1 MDILAKKGKPENS
14 DGKID
19 INVDNLPIVTNLE
32 GAWVIATEIA
42 IANPK
47 SESIILWYTQPHN
60 CYKAR
65 LLEGLLQAKDLGAT
79 DLKSLEPPTHLQWD
93 LANSEGDIQKIPQFL
108 GHQPMLTANAAT
120 DLLRLSIRAT
130 KFLNLTLQHYPT
142 VLNAMQ
148 AMTGIAYLAFYYQN
162 NQCKLMNIVTP
173 QDVKRGGYLF
183 RELVENGEMPFNK
196 EYPEL
201 NSIILPD
208 YVLELINNYSP
219 QAPTNI
225 ATQSLLNMSSCDSGN
240 KQFTYSPVS
249 FTSSDAVYL
258 TLDRLDISD
267 LLNSFA
273 DATHVFLDLE
283 TYANDVNDNPLDH
296 FHNEIRLV
304 QLGFPSPCGKLK
316 IIVVDLGGRPGG
328 DLFSMMPSS
337 EDKSTVID
345 LLVDVINDPDTFVV
359 GHNITFDLMTIA
371 TKTQK
376 HFSPMSIIDT
386 CVGAKCAI
394 GYYGKSEGGYSSQP
408 LFSFGLKQALEFFTG
423 KIIDKNEQ
431 KSDWGA
437 GWLSDNQK
445 DYAINDIVATAELYN
460 SICRFMADDTQ
471 QFYYNGN
478 FNLWKLENDFISPML
493 EMALTGLPF
502 SYEEAQQQLKQ
513 VSEIEQRL
521 MSEWRALC
529 PDLNPTQKGKL
540 KDYVNERYKLNLTKF
555 DKNALA
561 VHSDNPL
568 IKISLK
574 LSALQ
579 AYKNNIDNFIKSA
592 SSFSDSRVRTCFN
605 SVTGTG
611 RMSSNSIKGCDG
623 YVNLTAIKSKPVA
636 ILNEENPPNP
646 RKIITTSEDNVL
658 LIVDLA
664 ASHARIASEFF
675 HDVTA
680 INLQNDDS
688 IDSHSQIAVHCLRAQ
703 GIELDWQTISKING
717 KWHYKEGETKLDL
730 STIPQE
736 IIKAAKAARNIA
748 KNTFYGWLNGAGAS
762 RIQAEIKSQTNMEP
776 PLELCQAAIE
786 GCKALCPDF
795 DKNRR
800 QFMANLRHFV
810 FPHNGKMLAKVPID
824 CVGAQIIHQAFKRD
838 TSGEYEPPYT
848 QTLACIWSRI
858 EASILKSS
866 LVNIYAELTE
876 KRKQNTDW
884 DKVRLINFVY
894 DEINA
899 ESPKHLAIEAT
910 KIICDNIEAEY
921 KKVMHYVKSGL
932 SETYTDYIGAS
943 WADK

>member
-14 DGKID
+14 DGQFHVE
-19 INVDNLPIVTNLE
+19 VDNLPPIASLE
-32 GAWVIATEIA
+32 DAWVIASDLVMGKPESVLLWHTE
-42 IANPK
+42 PC
-47 SESIILWYTQPHN
+47 

-65 LLEGLLQAKDLGAT
+65 LLEAALAAKDLGAT
-79 DLKSLEPPTHLQWD
+79 DVKHLMLPTHLQWE
-93 LANSEGDIQKIPQFL
+93 LSNSEGDIQKIPKFL
-108 GHQPMLTANAAT
+108 GHQPMMTNNASI

-130 KFLNLTLQHYPT
+130 KFLNLSMADYHI
-142 VLNAMQ
+142 VLKAMQ
-148 AMTGIAYLAFYYQN
+148 AMTGVAYLKFYYESHQT
-162 NQCKLMNIVTP
+162 KLMNIVTP

-183 RELVENGEMPFNK
+183 RALIDGTKPSLYDEC
-196 EYPEL
+196 PEL
-201 NSIILPD
+201 QNVILP
-208 YVLELINNYSP
+208 E
-219 QAPTNI
+219 
-225 ATQSLLNMSSCDSGN
+225 ATQNLISRSTAKTISVDDDDAP
-240 KQFTYSPVS
+240 KQVSKYSPVN
-249 FTSSDAVYL
+249 FTASDAVYL
-258 TLDRLDISD
+258 TLDRLNTSELANYIA
-267 LLNSFA
+267 NSSQ
-273 DATHVFLDLE
+273 VFLDLE
-283 TYANDVNDNPLDH
+283 TYAIGTENALDH
-296 FHNEIRLV
+296 FHNKIRLV
-304 QLGFPSPCGKLK
+304 QMGFPQQDGSLK
-316 IIVVDLGGRPGG
+316 IFVVDFGGSGG
-328 DLFSMMPSS
+328 DLFSLMQSP
-337 EDKSTVID
+337 EQQKSIIDMVID
-345 LLVDVINDPDTFVV
+345 AINDPNKFII
-359 GHNITFDLMTIA
+359 GHNITFDLMTLA
-371 TKTQK
+371 TKTDK
-376 HFSPMSIIDT
+376 RFVPTGIVDT
-386 CVGAKCAI
+386 CIGAKCAI

-408 LFSFGLKQALEFFTG
+408 LFSFGLKQSLEFFTG

-437 GWLSDNQK
+437 GWLSDAQK
-445 DYAINDIVATAELYN
+445 DYAINDIISTAELYN
-460 SICRFMADDTQ
+460 SICKFMADDTQ
-471 QFYYNGN
+471 PFYYQGN
-478 FNLWKLENDFISPML
+478 FNLWELENNFISPMI

-502 SYEEAQQQLKQ
+502 STDEAQRQLQ
-513 VSEIEQRL
+513 AVSEIEQRL

-529 PDLNPTQKGKL
+529 PELNPTQKGKL

-561 VHSDNPL
+561 VHADNPL

-579 AYKNNIDNFIKSA
+579 AYRNNIDNFIKSA

-636 ILNEENPPNP
+636 ILNAENPPNP

-675 HDVTA
+675 HDLTA

-703 GIELDWQTISKING
+703 GLEIDWQTISKING
-717 KWHYKEGETKLDL
+717 KWNYKEGETKLDL

-736 IIKAAKAARNIA
+736 TIKAAKAARNIA

-800 QFMANLRHFV
+800 QFMSNLRHFV

-824 CVGAQIIHQAFKRD
+824 SVGAQIIHQAFKRD
-838 TSGEYEPPYT
+838 VSGEYEPPYT

-858 EASILKSS
+858 EASILKVS

-876 KRKQNTDW
+876 KRKQNPDW
-884 DKVRLINFVY
+884 DRVRLINFVY

-899 ESPKHLAIEAT
+899 ESPKHLAVEAT
-910 KIICDNIEAEY
+910 KLICDNIEAEY
-921 KKVMHYVKSGL
+921 KKVMLHVKSGL